1 MEHQYVHT
9 YGRVRL
15 QPLVKE
21 EIEKTRIL
29 RNKTRNGFIDA
40 RIIAPEEQEAWFCGY
55 LENPSEL
62 MFSVYLLRTEEWIGT
77 AALIS
82 IDPAHASA
90 EYARLMIDKAAVHEN
105 GLGYDTNMAIR
116 GVCFDIL
123 GFKRLHLS
131 VYEDNIPVIKNYLKA
146 GITVCGRTEDSTG
159 RQMLLMEE
167 TRN

>member
-15 QPLVKE
+15 QPLVRS

-29 RNKTRNGFIDA
+29 RNKTRNGFVDG
-40 RIIAPEEQEAWFCGY
+40 RIITPEEQVAWFDKY

-82 IDPAHASA
+82 IDQEQASA
-90 EYARLMIDKAAVHEN
+90 EYGRMMIDKEAVNEK
-105 GLGYDTNMAIR
+105 GLGYDTDMAIR
-116 GVCFDIL
+116 EMCFDIL

-131 VYEDNIPVIKNYLKA
+131 VYEDNIPVVKNHQKA
-146 GITVCGRTEDSTG
+146 GIWVCGRTEDSNG
-159 RQMLLMEE
+159 RSMLFMEE
-167 TRN
+167 ARS